1 MKHHLQLPHRLFFIS
16 LAFLVLIGG
25 CSSKPSH
32 TTTSV
37 SNAELAQSLQSEDK
51 TKKLWSEYQSWQGT
65 PYKYGGTSKS
75 GVDCSAFVQSVFYKA
90 QNKSLPRTTNSQS
103 NAGYEVSYEDARA
116 GDLIFFKTS
125 WKDKHVGI
133 YLGNNAFMHASTSK
147 GVIISRLDNPYW
159 SSVFWQVRRV
169 D

>member
-1 MKHHLQLPHRLFFIS
+1 MKHATNIKQAI
-16 LAFLVLIGG
+16 LATLFLVLIGG
-25 CSSKPSH
+25 CS
-32 TTTSV
+32 TSRV
-37 SNAELAQSLQSEDK
+37 QPDNSSISNTELKQTLKSDSDTE
-51 TKKLWSEYQSWQGT
+51 KLWTEYESWKGT
-65 PYKYGGTSKS
+65 PYRLGGTSRR

-90 QNKSLPRTTNSQS
+90 QNKSLPRTTSQQV
-103 NAGYEVSYEDARA
+103 NAGYEVDYKKAKA

-125 WKDKHVGI
+125 WKDNHVGI